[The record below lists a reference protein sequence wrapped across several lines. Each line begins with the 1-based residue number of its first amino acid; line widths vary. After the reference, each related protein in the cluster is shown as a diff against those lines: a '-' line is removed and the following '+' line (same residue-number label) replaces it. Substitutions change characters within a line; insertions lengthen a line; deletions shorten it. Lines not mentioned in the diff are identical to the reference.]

1 MSKLE
6 SLYRTTLPEALDKPQ
21 EEADAIYKEF
31 REAAL
36 EDPDG
41 LVSLLHSVDP
51 LSENFLWDVYAS
63 LRDDAGRWKDLLVSE
78 AARLIEAAVK
88 HPDNATRILGP
99 LEGVSAAKD
108 AGYLKAIKKE
118 LAKHLKSPVLGV
130 RRRVV
135 WEYCVCSD
143 DYDASEIAMLQDIL
157 LTDSDWRIRNFC
169 RECLLETNDLPN
181 HYSEPL
187 LDLIRR
193 KTLNRHQW

>member
-6 SLYRTTLPEALDKPQ
+6 SLYRTKLPEALDKSK
-21 EEADAIYKEF
+21 EETDAIYQEF

-41 LVSLLHSVDP
+41 LVSLLRSVDP
-51 LSENFLWDVYAS
+51 LSEHFLWDVYAS
-63 LRDDAGRWKDLLVSE
+63 LREDAGRWKDLLVSE
-78 AARLIEAAVK
+78 AARLIEVAVK
-88 HPDNATRILGP
+88 HPDQATRILEA

-108 AGYLKAIKKE
+108 EGYLKGIKKE

-130 RRRVV
+130 RRRVA
-135 WEYCVCSD
+135 WEYCTCSD
-143 DYDASEIAMLQDIL
+143 EYDASEIAMLQDV
-157 LTDSDWRIRNFC
+157 LTTDPDWRIRDFC

-193 KTLNRHQW
+193 KLLDRHKM